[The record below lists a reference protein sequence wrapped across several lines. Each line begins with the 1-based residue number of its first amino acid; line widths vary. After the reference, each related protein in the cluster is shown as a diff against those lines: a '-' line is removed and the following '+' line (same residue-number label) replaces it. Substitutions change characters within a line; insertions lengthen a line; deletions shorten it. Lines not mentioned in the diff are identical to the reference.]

1 MGDMD
6 LDDIED
12 LLEAPYKEAPKTLAD
27 VLPKVS
33 IPSVLFNFK
42 LKILSKL
49 YFYHTYYFKCLA

>member
-6 LDDIED
+6 LEDIED

-33 IPSVLFNFK
+33 IPSV
-42 LKILSKL
+42 
-49 YFYHTYYFKCLA
+49 